1 MYLDVKSD
9 GSLTLEETDDFGRF
23 EIRSAIDLASG
34 KASEKFLRIAE
45 PTENDRYWID
55 AEALV
60 KLSSRANDIL
70 WCQAFWAMLVKAEPY
85 GFADTGRKRIMS
97 HVVR

>member
-1 MYLDVKSD
+1 MYLDIKSD

-23 EIRSAIDLASG
+23 EIRSAINLASG
-34 KASEKFLRIAE
+34 KAREKFLRIAE
-45 PTENDRYWID
+45 PAENERYWID

-60 KLSSRANDIL
+60 KLSSRANDAL
-70 WCQAFWAMLVKAEPY
+70 WCHAFWAMLEKAEPY
-85 GFADTGRKRIMS
+85 GFSDTSTKRIMS